1 MRKLF
6 IGCLVL
12 MGLTMKAQTN
22 VLLTEAYWKQKP
34 SVAQVQQAIAEG
46 NSPTAFNARM
56 FDATSMAILNA
67 APYETVT
74 YLIDL
79 EGNGVNKITHDKR
92 TYLHWAAFQNNQPVV
107 KYLISKGADINRR
120 DSRQFTPILFA
131 AVGGQTDKELY
142 ELLLKSGANLKETNS
157 DGANLLLILIPHL
170 KDLKGADYFIKKGLK
185 LTSTDTNGN
194 NAIYYAATM
203 GNKSIIEA
211 LIKKK
216 IDPKNVN
223 KKGENAFF
231 AAARGFRRTA
241 NKRDFFEYLE
251 QLGVKPN
258 QVNSDGIT
266 PLYIV
271 AGKNRDTEVL
281 SYLLEKGNDPAQ
293 ANNEGRTPLMN
304 AAALN
309 TPEIAAL
316 LLDATNNI
324 NARSKEGYTALQLAF
339 ENNSLPMVDLLISRG
354 ADIQMVDNEGNTLYH
369 TAVKR
374 GKLEFL
380 EKLSAY
386 PLDINK
392 KNNEGLS
399 PLQKAVMTAN
409 NVEMIN
415 FLLSKGADKNALT
428 DLGETV
434 YELAKEN
441 EALKGINIEFL
452 K

>member
-1 MRKLF
+1 M
-6 IGCLVL
+6 
-12 MGLTMKAQTN
+12 
-22 VLLTEAYWKQKP
+22 
-34 SVAQVQQAIAEG
+34 
-46 NSPTAFNARM
+46 
-56 FDATSMAILNA
+56 
-67 APYETVT
+67 
-74 YLIDL
+74 
-79 EGNGVNKITHDKR
+79 
-92 TYLHWAAFQNNQPVV
+92 
-107 KYLISKGADINRR
+107 
-120 DSRQFTPILFA
+120 
-131 AVGGQTDKELY
+131 
-142 ELLLKSGANLKETNS
+142 
-157 DGANLLLILIPHL
+157 
-170 KDLKGADYFIKKGLK
+170 
-185 LTSTDTNGN
+185 
-194 NAIYYAATM
+194 
-203 GNKSIIEA
+203 
-211 LIKKK
+211 
-216 IDPKNVN
+216 
-223 KKGENAFF
+223 
-231 AAARGFRRTA
+231 
-241 NKRDFFEYLE
+241 
-251 QLGVKPN
+251 
-258 QVNSDGIT
+258 NSDGIT

-309 TPEIAAL
+309 TAEIATL
-316 LLDATNNI
+316 LLDAANNI

-339 ENNSLPMVDLLISRG
+339 ENNSLPMVDLLISKG

-399 PLQKAVMTAN
+399 PLQKAVMIAK
-409 NVEMIN
+409 NVEVIN
-415 FLLSKGADKNALT
+415 FLLSKGADKNVLT

-441 EALKGINIEFL
+441 EALKGINVEFL